1 MRLPRFDYS
10 APETLEEALDLLAIH
25 KDDAKI
31 LAGGTDL
38 LVRMKKGLLKPKVLI
53 SLKALNEL
61 SYIKKENEFIKIG
74 AGTPIADIIASD
86 IIQNEAGALFQAC
99 EKIGAVT
106 IQHYRGTIGG
116 NILQDNR
123 CHHYNQ
129 SDFHRSGRQ
138 ACHKDGG
145 KICYA
150 REEADRCNST
160 CQSDGATALMA
171 LGAEITLAGK
181 GGEEGVAGKGDG
193 KPLAG
198 KGAERTVALTDF
210 YTTDGI
216 MPFAMESYELLKEIT
231 IPVPMSL
238 QGTSVQSTG
247 VQGVKGIGVQGV
259 KGIGVQGAGS
269 AYQRLACRSAIDY
282 PIVCAAVLLK
292 QSDTKKDEIDSAR
305 IVVGAMGRSPLFLA
319 QVSSSLRGKKL
330 DDTDAFKKA
339 ADSSMNSAATF
350 AVHNVGSTLEYR
362 CDMVSQMVFQALEQ
376 AAVVLKG

>member
-1 MRLPRFDYS
+1 MRLPRFDYLG
-10 APETLEEALDLLAIH
+10 PKTLEEALDLLSIH

-61 SYIKKENEFIKIG
+61 SYIRKEEAFIKIG
-74 AGTPIADIIASD
+74 AKTPLADIIASD
-86 IIQNEAGALFQAC
+86 LICKEAKALFQAC
-99 EKIGAVT
+99 EKVGAIS

-150 REEADRCNST
+150 RDEADRCNST

-171 LGAEITLAGK
+171 LGADITLASK
-181 GGEEGVAGKGDG
+181 GQK
-193 KPLAG
+193 
-198 KGAERTVALTDF
+198 RTIDLTDF

-216 MPFAMESYELLKEIT
+216 MPFACQSHELLTEIS
-231 IPVPMSL
+231 IPLCGVGEGS
-238 QGTSVQSTG
+238 GQS
-247 VQGVKGIGVQGV
+247 
-259 KGIGVQGAGS
+259 S
-269 AYQRLACRSAIDY
+269 YQRLAYRSAIDY
-282 PIVCAAVLLK
+282 PIVSAGVLIK
-292 QSDTKKDEIDSAR
+292 QSAAKENEIDDAR
-305 IVVGAMGRSPLFLA
+305 IVVGAMGRSPIFLA
-319 QVSSSLRGKKL
+319 QASSSLKGKKL
-330 DDTDAFKKA
+330 TDTDAFKKA
-339 ADSSMNSAATF
+339 ADASKSSAAAF
-350 AVHNVGSTLEYR
+350 AVHNVGSNLEYR
-362 CDMVSQMVFQALEQ
+362 CEMVSQMVLAALKEAAQAIKLD
-376 AAVVLKG
+376 ATA